1 VAIVL
6 EAIFEL
12 EYQRNVEVSRFH
24 SISLNVGKG
33 YVASLI
39 SSQADDPALNNVG
52 HVPNAA
58 AYERELNNKGGG
70 KKKRC
75 GTLAGLFNFPEE
87 AIRSREEQCR
97 KFCGAEHRTEV
108 LFHAHRHPLYSIKD
122 QH

>member
-1 VAIVL
+1 MAIVL

-58 AYERELNNKGGG
+58 AYERELNNKGGE
-70 KKKRC
+70 KDV
-75 GTLAGLFNFPEE
+75 
-87 AIRSREEQCR
+87 
-97 KFCGAEHRTEV
+97 V
-108 LFHAHRHPLYSIKD
+108 LWRPL
-122 QH
+122 